1 MFSSLM
7 KNNMADMNRGPLGL
21 YLHFPFCVRKC
32 RYCDFLSFPSDEAGR
47 EAYLQRLKKEI
58 IVRGEKYQDYSIETL
73 FIGGGTPSLMTGQ
86 QLTELLDTVRTAFHV
101 SPSGEW
107 TMECNPGTTDAE
119 TLKIYRAAGINRL
132 SFGLQSMNDE
142 ELKYLGRI
150 HTAKQFLDN
159 YQAARKAGFENI
171 NIDLMSALPG
181 QTTDSWLDT
190 LKKAAALEP
199 EHLSAYS
206 LIIEEGTPFWKLYG
220 DDRSGEADVEGIIA
234 DGGAGQQGKAAIP
247 ALPDQDSIETD
258 SGLVMKEKTGLPAL
272 PDEDSEREMYHLTKR
287 ILAERGYERYEVS
300 NYARKGFEC
309 RHNLIYWRRKDYL
322 GLGLGAAS
330 MVGERCFSN
339 TSDISRYMQ
348 DFAYCQEEIL
358 DRKAQIEETMFLGLR
373 CTLGVSDQTF
383 KEKFGES
390 MMNIYGDIIRQYV
403 SEGFLTYHEEKG
415 RLAFTESGM
424 DVSNWILSD
433 FLL

>member
-1 MFSSLM
+1 
-7 KNNMADMNRGPLGL
+7 MADKNKRPLGL

-32 RYCDFLSFPSDEAGR
+32 RYCDFLSFPSGEAGR
-47 EAYLQRLKKEI
+47 EIYLERLKEEI
-58 IVRGEKYQDYSIETL
+58 KARGAIYQDYNIETL

-86 QLTELLDTVRTAFHV
+86 QLTELLDTVRASFHV
-101 SPSGEW
+101 SPVGEW

-119 TLKIYRAAGINRL
+119 TLRIYRNAGINRL

-150 HTAKQFLDN
+150 HTAKQFTEN
-159 YQAARKAGFENI
+159 YQAARRVGFENI

-181 QTTDSWLDT
+181 QTTASWLDT
-190 LKKAAALEP
+190 LNKAAAFEP

-206 LIIEEGTPFWKLYG
+206 LIIEEETPFWDLYG
-220 DDRSGEADVEGIIA
+220 DDRSGEADVDGIIA
-234 DGGAGQQGKAAIP
+234 DGGAGQQGKAAI
-247 ALPDQDSIETD
+247 LT
-258 SGLVMKEKTGLPAL
+258 L
-272 PDEDSEREMYHLTKR
+272 PDEDSERQMYHLTKR
-287 ILAERGYERYEVS
+287 ILAEKGYERYEIS

-309 RHNLIYWRRKDYL
+309 RHNLIYWQRKDYL

-330 MVGERCFSN
+330 MVGNRRFSN
-339 TSDISRYMQ
+339 VSDMTSYMH
-348 DFAYCQEEIL
+348 DWSYCQEEIL

-373 CTLGVSDQTF
+373 CTAGVSDRMFT
-383 KEKFGES
+383 EKFGQS
-390 MMNIYGDIIRQYV
+390 MMDIYGDIIRKYL
-403 SEGFLTYHEEKG
+403 SEGFLIYNPSDG
-415 RLAFTESGM
+415 RLAFSEAGT

>member
-1 MFSSLM
+1 
-7 KNNMADMNRGPLGL
+7 MADKNKRPLGL

-47 EAYLQRLKKEI
+47 EIYLKRLKEEI
-58 IVRGEKYQDYSIETL
+58 KARGAAYQDYNIETL

-86 QLTELLDTVRTAFHV
+86 QLTELLDTVRASFHV
-101 SPSGEW
+101 APVGEW

-119 TLKIYRAAGINRL
+119 TLRIYRNAGINRL

-150 HTAKQFLDN
+150 HTAKQFAEN
-159 YQAARKAGFENI
+159 YQAARRVGFENI

-181 QTTDSWLDT
+181 QTTASWLDT
-190 LKKAAALEP
+190 LNKAAAFEP

-206 LIIEEGTPFWKLYG
+206 LIIEEGTPFWDFYG
-220 DDRSGEADVEGIIA
+220 DDRSGEADVDGIIA

-247 ALPDQDSIETD
+247 ALPD
-258 SGLVMKEKTGLPAL
+258 
-272 PDEDSEREMYHLTKR
+272 EDSERQMYHLTKR
-287 ILAERGYERYEVS
+287 ILAEKGYERYEIS

-309 RHNLIYWRRKDYL
+309 RHNLIYWQRKDYL

-330 MVGERCFSN
+330 MVGDRRFSN
-339 TSDISRYMQ
+339 VSDMTSYMH
-348 DFAYCQEEIL
+348 DWSYCQEEIL

-373 CTLGVSDQTF
+373 CTAGVSDRVFT
-383 KEKFGES
+383 EKFGQS
-390 MMNIYGDIIRQYV
+390 MMDIYGDIIRKYI
-403 SEGFLTYHEEKG
+403 SEGFLVFHPSED
-415 RLAFTESGM
+415 RLAFSEAGT

>member
-1 MFSSLM
+1 MTD
-7 KNNMADMNRGPLGL
+7 KNKRPLGL

-32 RYCDFLSFPSDEAGR
+32 RYCDFLSFPSGEAGR
-47 EAYLQRLKKEI
+47 EIYLERLKEEI
-58 IVRGEKYQDYSIETL
+58 KARGAIYQDYNIETL

-86 QLTELLDTVRTAFHV
+86 QLTELLDTVRASFHV
-101 SPSGEW
+101 SPVGEW

-119 TLKIYRAAGINRL
+119 TLRIYRNAGINRL

-150 HTAKQFLDN
+150 HTAKQFTEN
-159 YQAARKAGFENI
+159 YQAARRVGFENI

-181 QTTDSWLDT
+181 QTTASWMDT
-190 LKKAAALEP
+190 LNKAAAFEP

-206 LIIEEGTPFWKLYG
+206 LIIEEGTPFWDLYG
-220 DDRSGEADVEGIIA
+220 DDRSGEANADGIIA

-247 ALPDQDSIETD
+247 ALPD
-258 SGLVMKEKTGLPAL
+258 
-272 PDEDSEREMYHLTKR
+272 EDSERQMYHLTKR
-287 ILAERGYERYEVS
+287 ILAEKGYERYEIS

-309 RHNLIYWRRKDYL
+309 RHNLIYWQRKDYL

-330 MVGERCFSN
+330 MVGNRRFSN
-339 TSDISRYMQ
+339 VSDMTSYMH
-348 DFAYCQEEIL
+348 DWSYCQEEIL

-373 CTLGVSDQTF
+373 CTAGVSDRMFT
-383 KEKFGES
+383 EKFGQS
-390 MMNIYGDIIRQYV
+390 MMDIYGDIIRKYL
-403 SEGFLTYHEEKG
+403 SEGFLIYNPSDG
-415 RLAFTESGM
+415 RLAFSEAGT

>member
-1 MFSSLM
+1 
-7 KNNMADMNRGPLGL
+7 MADKNKRPLGL

-32 RYCDFLSFPSDEAGR
+32 RYCDFLSFPSGEAGR
-47 EAYLQRLKKEI
+47 EIYLERLKEEI
-58 IVRGEKYQDYSIETL
+58 KARGAIYQDYNIETL

-86 QLTELLDTVRTAFHV
+86 QLTELLDTVRASFHV
-101 SPSGEW
+101 SPVGEW

-119 TLKIYRAAGINRL
+119 TLRIYRNAGINRL

-150 HTAKQFLDN
+150 HTAKQFAEN
-159 YQAARKAGFENI
+159 YQAARRVGFENI

-181 QTTDSWLDT
+181 QTTASWMDT
-190 LKKAAALEP
+190 LNKAAAFEP

-206 LIIEEGTPFWKLYG
+206 LIIEEGTPFWDLYG
-220 DDRSGEADVEGIIA
+220 DDRSGEANADGIIA

-247 ALPDQDSIETD
+247 ALPD
-258 SGLVMKEKTGLPAL
+258 
-272 PDEDSEREMYHLTKR
+272 EDSERQMYHLTKR
-287 ILAERGYERYEVS
+287 ILAEKGYARYEIS

-309 RHNLIYWRRKDYL
+309 RHNLIYWQRKDYL

-330 MVGERCFSN
+330 MVGNRRFSN
-339 TSDISRYMQ
+339 VSDMTSYMH
-348 DFAYCQEEIL
+348 DWSYCQKEIL

-373 CTLGVSDQTF
+373 CTAGVSDRMFT
-383 KEKFGES
+383 EKFGQS
-390 MMNIYGDIIRQYV
+390 MMDIYGDIIRKYL
-403 SEGFLTYHEEKG
+403 SEGFLIYNPSDG
-415 RLAFTESGM
+415 RLAFSEAGT

>member
-1 MFSSLM
+1 
-7 KNNMADMNRGPLGL
+7 MADKNKRPLGL

-32 RYCDFLSFPSDEAGR
+32 RYCDFLSFPSGEAGR
-47 EAYLQRLKKEI
+47 EIYLERLKEEI
-58 IVRGEKYQDYSIETL
+58 KARGAIYQDYNIETL

-86 QLTELLDTVRTAFHV
+86 QLTELLDTVRASFHV
-101 SPSGEW
+101 SPVGEW

-119 TLKIYRAAGINRL
+119 TLRIYRNAGINRL

-150 HTAKQFLDN
+150 HTAKQFAEN
-159 YQAARKAGFENI
+159 YQAARRVGFENI

-181 QTTDSWLDT
+181 QTTASWMDT
-190 LKKAAALEP
+190 LNKAAAFEP

-206 LIIEEGTPFWKLYG
+206 LIIEEGTPFWDFYG
-220 DDRSGEADVEGIIA
+220 DDRSGEANADGIIA

-247 ALPDQDSIETD
+247 ALPD
-258 SGLVMKEKTGLPAL
+258 
-272 PDEDSEREMYHLTKR
+272 EDSERQMYHLTKR
-287 ILAERGYERYEVS
+287 ILAEKGYARYEIS

-309 RHNLIYWRRKDYL
+309 RHNLIYWQRKDYL

-330 MVGERCFSN
+330 MVGNRRFSN
-339 TSDISRYMQ
+339 VSDMTSYMH
-348 DFAYCQEEIL
+348 DWSYCQEEIL

-373 CTLGVSDQTF
+373 CTAGVSDRMFT
-383 KEKFGES
+383 EKFGQS
-390 MMNIYGDIIRQYV
+390 MMDIYGDIIRKYL
-403 SEGFLTYHEEKG
+403 SEGFLIYNPSDG
-415 RLAFTESGM
+415 RLAFSEAGT

>member
-1 MFSSLM
+1 MTD
-7 KNNMADMNRGPLGL
+7 KNKRPLGL

-32 RYCDFLSFPSDEAGR
+32 RYCDFLSFPSGEAGR
-47 EAYLQRLKKEI
+47 EIYLERLKEEI
-58 IVRGEKYQDYSIETL
+58 KARGAIYQDYNIETL

-86 QLTELLDTVRTAFHV
+86 QLTELLDTVRVSFHV
-101 SPSGEW
+101 SPVGEW

-119 TLKIYRAAGINRL
+119 TLRIYRNAGINRL

-150 HTAKQFLDN
+150 HTAKQFAEN
-159 YQAARKAGFENI
+159 YQAARRVGFENI

-181 QTTDSWLDT
+181 QTTASWLDT
-190 LKKAAALEP
+190 LNKAAAFEP

-206 LIIEEGTPFWKLYG
+206 LIIEEGTPFWDLYG
-220 DDRSGEADVEGIIA
+220 DDRSGEADVDGIIA
-234 DGGAGQQGKAAIP
+234 DGVVGQQGKAAI
-247 ALPDQDSIETD
+247 LT
-258 SGLVMKEKTGLPAL
+258 L
-272 PDEDSEREMYHLTKR
+272 PDEDSERQMYHLTKR
-287 ILAERGYERYEVS
+287 ILAEKGYERYEIS

-309 RHNLIYWRRKDYL
+309 RHNLIYWQRKDYL

-330 MVGERCFSN
+330 MVGNRRFSN
-339 TSDISRYMQ
+339 VSDMTSYMH
-348 DFAYCQEEIL
+348 DWSYCQEEIL

-373 CTLGVSDQTF
+373 CTAGVSDRMFT
-383 KEKFGES
+383 EKFGQS
-390 MMNIYGDIIRQYV
+390 MMDIYGDIIRKYL
-403 SEGFLTYHEEKG
+403 SEGFLIYNPSDG
-415 RLAFTESGM
+415 RLAFSEAGT

>member
-1 MFSSLM
+1 
-7 KNNMADMNRGPLGL
+7 MADKNKRPLGL

-47 EAYLQRLKKEI
+47 EIYLERLKEEI
-58 IVRGEKYQDYSIETL
+58 KARGAIYQDYNIETL

-86 QLTELLDTVRTAFHV
+86 QLTELLDTVRVSFHV
-101 SPSGEW
+101 SPVGEW

-119 TLKIYRAAGINRL
+119 TLRIYRNAGINRL

-150 HTAKQFLDN
+150 HTAKQFAEN
-159 YQAARKAGFENI
+159 YQAARRVGFDNI

-181 QTTDSWLDT
+181 QTTASWLDT
-190 LKKAAALEP
+190 LNKAAAFEP

-206 LIIEEGTPFWKLYG
+206 LIIEEETPFWDLYG
-220 DDRSGEADVEGIIA
+220 DDRSGEADVDGIIA
-234 DGGAGQQGKAAIP
+234 DGGGGQQGKAAI
-247 ALPDQDSIETD
+247 LT
-258 SGLVMKEKTGLPAL
+258 L
-272 PDEDSEREMYHLTKR
+272 PDEDSERQMYHLTKR
-287 ILAERGYERYEVS
+287 ILAEKGYERYEIS

-309 RHNLIYWRRKDYL
+309 RHNLIYWQRKDYL

-330 MVGERCFSN
+330 MVGNRRFSN
-339 TSDISRYMQ
+339 VSDMTSYMH
-348 DFAYCQEEIL
+348 DWSYCQEEIL

-373 CTLGVSDQTF
+373 CTAGVSDRMFT
-383 KEKFGES
+383 EKFGQS
-390 MMNIYGDIIRQYV
+390 MMDIYGDIIRKYL
-403 SEGFLTYHEEKG
+403 SEGFLIYNPSDG
-415 RLAFTESGM
+415 RLAFSEAGT

>member
-1 MFSSLM
+1 
-7 KNNMADMNRGPLGL
+7 MADKNKRPLGL

-32 RYCDFLSFPSDEAGR
+32 RYCDFLSFPSGEAGR
-47 EAYLQRLKKEI
+47 EIYLERLKDEI
-58 IVRGEKYQDYSIETL
+58 KARGAIYQDYNIETL

-86 QLTELLDTVRTAFHV
+86 QLTELLDTVRASFHV
-101 SPSGEW
+101 SPVGEW

-119 TLKIYRAAGINRL
+119 TLRIYRNAGINRL

-150 HTAKQFLDN
+150 HTAKQFTEN
-159 YQAARKAGFENI
+159 YQAARRVGFENI

-181 QTTDSWLDT
+181 QTTASWLDT
-190 LKKAAALEP
+190 LNKAAAFEP

-206 LIIEEGTPFWKLYG
+206 LIIEEETPFWDLYG
-220 DDRSGEADVEGIIA
+220 DDRSGEADVDGIIA
-234 DGGAGQQGKAAIP
+234 DGGGGQQGKAAI
-247 ALPDQDSIETD
+247 LT
-258 SGLVMKEKTGLPAL
+258 L
-272 PDEDSEREMYHLTKR
+272 PDEDSERQMYHLTKR
-287 ILAERGYERYEVS
+287 ILAEKGYERYEIS

-309 RHNLIYWRRKDYL
+309 WHNLIYWQRKDYL

-330 MVGERCFSN
+330 MVGNRRFSN
-339 TSDISRYMQ
+339 VSDMTSYMH
-348 DFAYCQEEIL
+348 DWSYCQEEIL

-373 CTLGVSDQTF
+373 CTAGVSDRMFT
-383 KEKFGES
+383 EKFGQS
-390 MMNIYGDIIRQYV
+390 MMDIYGDIIRKYL
-403 SEGFLTYHEEKG
+403 SEGFLIYNPSDG
-415 RLAFTESGM
+415 RLAFSEAGT

>member
-1 MFSSLM
+1 
-7 KNNMADMNRGPLGL
+7 MADKNKRPLGL

-32 RYCDFLSFPSDEAGR
+32 RYCDFLSFPSGEAGR
-47 EAYLQRLKKEI
+47 EIYLERLKEEI
-58 IVRGEKYQDYSIETL
+58 KARGAIYQDYNIETL

-86 QLTELLDTVRTAFHV
+86 QLTELLDTVRASFHV
-101 SPSGEW
+101 SPVGEW

-119 TLKIYRAAGINRL
+119 TLRIYRNAGINRL

-150 HTAKQFLDN
+150 HTAKQFAEN
-159 YQAARKAGFENI
+159 YQAARRVGFENI

-181 QTTDSWLDT
+181 QTTASWMDT
-190 LKKAAALEP
+190 LNKAAAFEP

-206 LIIEEGTPFWKLYG
+206 LIIEEGTPFWDLYG
-220 DDRSGEADVEGIIA
+220 DDRSGEANADGIIA

-247 ALPDQDSIETD
+247 ALPD
-258 SGLVMKEKTGLPAL
+258 
-272 PDEDSEREMYHLTKR
+272 EDSERQMYHLTKR
-287 ILAERGYERYEVS
+287 ILAEKGYARYEIS

-309 RHNLIYWRRKDYL
+309 RHNLIYWQRKDYL

-330 MVGERCFSN
+330 MVGNRRFSN
-339 TSDISRYMQ
+339 VSDMTSYMH
-348 DFAYCQEEIL
+348 DWSYCQEEIL

-373 CTLGVSDQTF
+373 CTAGVSDRMFT
-383 KEKFGES
+383 EKFGQS
-390 MMNIYGDIIRQYV
+390 MMDIYGDIIRKYL
-403 SEGFLTYHEEKG
+403 SEGFLIYNPSDG
-415 RLAFTESGM
+415 RLAFSEAGT

>member
-1 MFSSLM
+1 
-7 KNNMADMNRGPLGL
+7 MADKNKRPLGL

-47 EAYLQRLKKEI
+47 EIYLERLKEEI
-58 IVRGEKYQDYSIETL
+58 KARGAVYQDYNIETL

-86 QLTELLDTVRTAFHV
+86 QLTELLDTVRASFHV
-101 SPSGEW
+101 SPVGEW

-119 TLKIYRAAGINRL
+119 TLRIYRNAGINRL

-150 HTAKQFLDN
+150 HTAKQFAEN
-159 YQAARKAGFENI
+159 YQAARRVGFENI

-181 QTTDSWLDT
+181 QTTASWLDT
-190 LKKAAALEP
+190 LNKAAAFEP

-206 LIIEEGTPFWKLYG
+206 LIIEEETPFWDLYG
-220 DDRSGEADVEGIIA
+220 DDRSGEADVDGIIA
-234 DGGAGQQGKAAIP
+234 DGGAGQQGKAAI
-247 ALPDQDSIETD
+247 LT
-258 SGLVMKEKTGLPAL
+258 L
-272 PDEDSEREMYHLTKR
+272 PDEDSERQMYHLTKR
-287 ILAERGYERYEVS
+287 ILAEKGYERYEIS

-309 RHNLIYWRRKDYL
+309 RHNLIYWQRKDYL

-330 MVGERCFSN
+330 MVGNRRFSN
-339 TSDISRYMQ
+339 VSDMTSYMH
-348 DFAYCQEEIL
+348 DWSYCQEEIL

-373 CTLGVSDQTF
+373 CTAGVSDRMFT
-383 KEKFGES
+383 EKFGQS
-390 MMNIYGDIIRQYV
+390 MMDIYGDIIRKYI
-403 SEGFLTYHEEKG
+403 SEGFLIYNPSDG
-415 RLAFTESGM
+415 RLAFSEAGT

>member
-1 MFSSLM
+1 MAG
-7 KNNMADMNRGPLGL
+7 KNKRPLGL

-47 EAYLQRLKKEI
+47 EIYLERLKEEI
-58 IVRGEKYQDYSIETL
+58 KARGAIYQDYNIETL

-86 QLTELLDTVRTAFHV
+86 QLTELLDTVRASFHV
-101 SPSGEW
+101 SPVSEW

-119 TLKIYRAAGINRL
+119 TLRIYRNAGINRL

-150 HTAKQFLDN
+150 HTAKQFAEN
-159 YQAARKAGFENI
+159 YQAARRVGFENI

-181 QTTDSWLDT
+181 QTTASWLDT
-190 LKKAAALEP
+190 LNKAAAFEP

-206 LIIEEGTPFWKLYG
+206 LIIEEETPFWDLYG
-220 DDRSGEADVEGIIA
+220 DDRSGEANADGIIA
-234 DGGAGQQGKAAIP
+234 DGGAGQQGKAAI
-247 ALPDQDSIETD
+247 LT
-258 SGLVMKEKTGLPAL
+258 L
-272 PDEDSEREMYHLTKR
+272 PDEDSERQMYHLTKR
-287 ILAERGYERYEVS
+287 ILAEKGYERYEIS
-300 NYARKGFEC
+300 NYTRKGFEC
-309 RHNLIYWRRKDYL
+309 RHNLIYWQRKDYL

-330 MVGERCFSN
+330 MVGNRRFSN
-339 TSDISRYMQ
+339 VSDMTSYMH
-348 DFAYCQEEIL
+348 DWSYCQEEIL

-373 CTLGVSDQTF
+373 CTAGVSDRMFT
-383 KEKFGES
+383 EKFGQS
-390 MMNIYGDIIRQYV
+390 MMDIYGDIIRKYL
-403 SEGFLTYHEEKG
+403 SEGFLIYNPSDG
-415 RLAFTESGM
+415 RLAFSEAGT

>member
-1 MFSSLM
+1 
-7 KNNMADMNRGPLGL
+7 MADKNKRPLGL

-32 RYCDFLSFPSDEAGR
+32 RYCDFLSFPSGEAGR
-47 EAYLQRLKKEI
+47 EIYLERLKEEI
-58 IVRGEKYQDYSIETL
+58 KARGAIYQDYNIETL

-86 QLTELLDTVRTAFHV
+86 QLTELLDTVRASFHV
-101 SPSGEW
+101 SPVGEW

-119 TLKIYRAAGINRL
+119 TLRIYRNAGINRL

-150 HTAKQFLDN
+150 HTAKQFTEN
-159 YQAARKAGFENI
+159 YQAARRVGFENI

-181 QTTDSWLDT
+181 QTTASWMDT
-190 LKKAAALEP
+190 LNKAAAFEP

-206 LIIEEGTPFWKLYG
+206 LIIEEGTPFWDLYG
-220 DDRSGEADVEGIIA
+220 DDRSGEANADGIIA

-247 ALPDQDSIETD
+247 ALPD
-258 SGLVMKEKTGLPAL
+258 
-272 PDEDSEREMYHLTKR
+272 EDSERQMYHLTKR
-287 ILAERGYERYEVS
+287 ILAEKGYERYEIS

-309 RHNLIYWRRKDYL
+309 RHNLIYWQRKEYL

-330 MVGERCFSN
+330 MVGNRRFSN
-339 TSDISRYMQ
+339 VSDMTSYMH
-348 DFAYCQEEIL
+348 DWSYCQEEIL

-373 CTLGVSDQTF
+373 CTAGVSDRMFT
-383 KEKFGES
+383 EKFGQS
-390 MMNIYGDIIRQYV
+390 MMDIYGDIIRKYL
-403 SEGFLTYHEEKG
+403 SEGFLIYNPSDG
-415 RLAFTESGM
+415 RLAFSEAGT

>member
-1 MFSSLM
+1 
-7 KNNMADMNRGPLGL
+7 MADKNKRPLGL

-47 EAYLQRLKKEI
+47 EIYLERLKEEI
-58 IVRGEKYQDYSIETL
+58 KARGAAYQDYNIETL

-86 QLTELLDTVRTAFHV
+86 QLTELLDTVRASFHV
-101 SPSGEW
+101 SPVGEW
-107 TMECNPGTTDAE
+107 TMECNPGTTAAE
-119 TLKIYRAAGINRL
+119 TLRIYRNAGINRL

-150 HTAKQFLDN
+150 HTAKQFAEN
-159 YQAARKAGFENI
+159 YQAARRVGFENI

-181 QTTDSWLDT
+181 QTTASWLDT
-190 LKKAAALEP
+190 LNKAAAFEP

-206 LIIEEGTPFWKLYG
+206 LIIEEGTPFWDFYG
-220 DDRSGEADVEGIIA
+220 DDRSGEADVDGIIA
-234 DGGAGQQGKAAIP
+234 DGGAGQQRKAAI
-247 ALPDQDSIETD
+247 
-258 SGLVMKEKTGLPAL
+258 PAL
-272 PDEDSEREMYHLTKR
+272 PDEDSERQMYHLTKR
-287 ILAERGYERYEVS
+287 ILAEKGYERYEIS

-309 RHNLIYWRRKDYL
+309 RHNLIYWQRKDYL

-330 MVGERCFSN
+330 MVGDRRFSN
-339 TSDISRYMQ
+339 VSDMPSYMH
-348 DFAYCQEEIL
+348 DWSYCQEEIL

-373 CTLGVSDQTF
+373 CTAGVSDRVFT
-383 KEKFGES
+383 EKFGQS
-390 MMNIYGDIIRQYV
+390 MMDIYGDIIRKYL
-403 SEGFLTYHEEKG
+403 SEGFLVYNPSEG
-415 RLAFTESGM
+415 RLAFSEAGT

>member
-1 MFSSLM
+1 
-7 KNNMADMNRGPLGL
+7 MADKNKRPLGL

-47 EAYLQRLKKEI
+47 EIYLERLKEEI
-58 IVRGEKYQDYSIETL
+58 KARGAIYQDYNIETL

-86 QLTELLDTVRTAFHV
+86 QLTELLDTVRVSFHV
-101 SPSGEW
+101 SPVGEW

-119 TLKIYRAAGINRL
+119 TLRIYRNAGINRL

-150 HTAKQFLDN
+150 HTAKQFAEN
-159 YQAARKAGFENI
+159 YQAARRVGFENI

-181 QTTDSWLDT
+181 QTTASWLDT
-190 LKKAAALEP
+190 LNKAAAFEP

-206 LIIEEGTPFWKLYG
+206 LIIEEETPFWDLYG
-220 DDRSGEADVEGIIA
+220 DDRSGEADVDGIIA
-234 DGGAGQQGKAAIP
+234 DGGGGQQGKAAI
-247 ALPDQDSIETD
+247 LT
-258 SGLVMKEKTGLPAL
+258 L
-272 PDEDSEREMYHLTKR
+272 PDEDSERQMYHLTKR
-287 ILAERGYERYEVS
+287 ILAEKGYERYEIS

-309 RHNLIYWRRKDYL
+309 RHNLIYWQRKDYL

-330 MVGERCFSN
+330 MVGNRRFSN
-339 TSDISRYMQ
+339 VSDMTSYMH
-348 DFAYCQEEIL
+348 DWSYCQEEIL

-373 CTLGVSDQTF
+373 CTAGVSDRMFT
-383 KEKFGES
+383 EKFGQS
-390 MMNIYGDIIRQYV
+390 MMDIYGDIIRKYL
-403 SEGFLTYHEEKG
+403 SEGFLIYNPSDG
-415 RLAFTESGM
+415 RLAFSEAGT

>member
-1 MFSSLM
+1 
-7 KNNMADMNRGPLGL
+7 MADKNKRPLGL

-32 RYCDFLSFPSDEAGR
+32 RYCDFLSFPSGEAGR
-47 EAYLQRLKKEI
+47 EIYLERLKEEI
-58 IVRGEKYQDYSIETL
+58 KARGAIYQDYNIETL

-86 QLTELLDTVRTAFHV
+86 QLTELLDTVRASFHV
-101 SPSGEW
+101 SPVGEW

-119 TLKIYRAAGINRL
+119 TLRIYRNAGINRL

-150 HTAKQFLDN
+150 HTAKQFAEN
-159 YQAARKAGFENI
+159 YQAARRVGFENI

-181 QTTDSWLDT
+181 QTTASWMDT
-190 LKKAAALEP
+190 LNKAAAFEP

-206 LIIEEGTPFWKLYG
+206 LIIEEGTPFWDLYG
-220 DDRSGEADVEGIIA
+220 DDRSGEANADGIIA

-247 ALPDQDSIETD
+247 ALPD
-258 SGLVMKEKTGLPAL
+258 
-272 PDEDSEREMYHLTKR
+272 EDSERQMYHLTKR
-287 ILAERGYERYEVS
+287 ILAEKGYERYEIS

-309 RHNLIYWRRKDYL
+309 RHNLIYWQRKDYL

-330 MVGERCFSN
+330 MVGNRRFSN
-339 TSDISRYMQ
+339 VSDMTSYMH
-348 DFAYCQEEIL
+348 DWSYCQEEIL

-373 CTLGVSDQTF
+373 CTAGVSDRMFT
-383 KEKFGES
+383 EKFGQS
-390 MMNIYGDIIRQYV
+390 MMDIYGDIIRKYI
-403 SEGFLTYHEEKG
+403 SEGFLVFYPSEG
-415 RLAFTESGM
+415 RLAFSEAGT

>member
-1 MFSSLM
+1 
-7 KNNMADMNRGPLGL
+7 MADKNKRPLGL

-32 RYCDFLSFPSDEAGR
+32 RYCDFLSFPSGEAGR
-47 EAYLQRLKKEI
+47 EIYLERLKEEI
-58 IVRGEKYQDYSIETL
+58 KARGAIYQDYNIETL

-86 QLTELLDTVRTAFHV
+86 QLTELLDTVRASFHV
-101 SPSGEW
+101 SPVGEW

-119 TLKIYRAAGINRL
+119 TLRIYRNAGINRL

-150 HTAKQFLDN
+150 HTAKQFAEN
-159 YQAARKAGFENI
+159 YQAARRVGFENI

-181 QTTDSWLDT
+181 QTTASWMDT
-190 LKKAAALEP
+190 LNKAAAFEP

-206 LIIEEGTPFWKLYG
+206 LIIEEGTPFWDLYG
-220 DDRSGEADVEGIIA
+220 DDRSGEANADGIIA

-247 ALPDQDSIETD
+247 ALPD
-258 SGLVMKEKTGLPAL
+258 
-272 PDEDSEREMYHLTKR
+272 EDSERQMYHLTKR
-287 ILAERGYERYEVS
+287 ILAEKGYERYEIS

-309 RHNLIYWRRKDYL
+309 RHNLIYWQRKDYL

-330 MVGERCFSN
+330 MVGNRRFSN
-339 TSDISRYMQ
+339 VSDMTSYMH
-348 DFAYCQEEIL
+348 DWSYCQEEIL

-373 CTLGVSDQTF
+373 CTAGVSDRMFT
-383 KEKFGES
+383 EKFGQS
-390 MMNIYGDIIRQYV
+390 MMDIYGDIIRKYL
-403 SEGFLTYHEEKG
+403 SEGFLIYNPSDG
-415 RLAFTESGM
+415 RLAFSEAGT

>member
-1 MFSSLM
+1 
-7 KNNMADMNRGPLGL
+7 MADKNKRPLGL

-32 RYCDFLSFPSDEAGR
+32 RYCDFLSFPSGEAGR
-47 EAYLQRLKKEI
+47 EIYLERLKEEI
-58 IVRGEKYQDYSIETL
+58 KARGAIYQDYNIETL

-86 QLTELLDTVRTAFHV
+86 QLTELLDTVRASFHV
-101 SPSGEW
+101 SPVGEW

-119 TLKIYRAAGINRL
+119 TLRIYRNAGINRL

-150 HTAKQFLDN
+150 HTAKQFTEN
-159 YQAARKAGFENI
+159 YQAARRVGFENI

-181 QTTDSWLDT
+181 QTTASWLDT
-190 LKKAAALEP
+190 LNKAAAFEP

-206 LIIEEGTPFWKLYG
+206 LIIEEETPFWDLYG
-220 DDRSGEADVEGIIA
+220 DDRSGEANADGIIA

-247 ALPDQDSIETD
+247 ALPD
-258 SGLVMKEKTGLPAL
+258 
-272 PDEDSEREMYHLTKR
+272 EDSERQMYHLTKR
-287 ILAERGYERYEVS
+287 ILAEKGYERYEIS

-309 RHNLIYWRRKDYL
+309 RHNLIYWQRKDYL

-330 MVGERCFSN
+330 MVGNRRFSN
-339 TSDISRYMQ
+339 VSDMTSYMH
-348 DFAYCQEEIL
+348 DWSYCQEEIL

-373 CTLGVSDQTF
+373 CTAGVSDRMFT
-383 KEKFGES
+383 EKFGQS
-390 MMNIYGDIIRQYV
+390 MMDIYGDIIRKYL
-403 SEGFLTYHEEKG
+403 SEGFLIYNPSDG
-415 RLAFTESGM
+415 RLAFSEAGT

>member
-1 MFSSLM
+1 MAG
-7 KNNMADMNRGPLGL
+7 KNKRPLGL

-47 EAYLQRLKKEI
+47 EIYLERLKEEI
-58 IVRGEKYQDYSIETL
+58 KARGAIYQDYNIETL

-86 QLTELLDTVRTAFHV
+86 QLTELLDTVRASFHV
-101 SPSGEW
+101 SPVGEW

-119 TLKIYRAAGINRL
+119 TLRIYRNAGINRL

-150 HTAKQFLDN
+150 HTAKQFAEN
-159 YQAARKAGFENI
+159 YQAARRVGFENI

-181 QTTDSWLDT
+181 QTTASWMDT
-190 LKKAAALEP
+190 LNKAAAFEP

-206 LIIEEGTPFWKLYG
+206 LIIEEGTPFWDLYG
-220 DDRSGEADVEGIIA
+220 DDRSGEANADGIIA

-247 ALPDQDSIETD
+247 ALPD
-258 SGLVMKEKTGLPAL
+258 
-272 PDEDSEREMYHLTKR
+272 EDSERQMYHLTKR
-287 ILAERGYERYEVS
+287 ILAEKGYERYEIS

-309 RHNLIYWRRKDYL
+309 RHNLIYWQRKDYL

-330 MVGERCFSN
+330 MVGNRRFSN
-339 TSDISRYMQ
+339 VSDMTSYIHDWS
-348 DFAYCQEEIL
+348 YCQEEIL

-373 CTLGVSDQTF
+373 CTAGVSDRMFT
-383 KEKFGES
+383 EKFGQS
-390 MMNIYGDIIRQYV
+390 MMDIYGDIIRKYL
-403 SEGFLTYHEEKG
+403 SEGFLIYNPSDG
-415 RLAFTESGM
+415 RLAFSEAGT

>member
-1 MFSSLM
+1 
-7 KNNMADMNRGPLGL
+7 MADKNKRPLGL

-47 EAYLQRLKKEI
+47 EIYLERLKEEI
-58 IVRGEKYQDYSIETL
+58 KARGAAYQDYNIETL

-86 QLTELLDTVRTAFHV
+86 QLTELLDTVRASFHV
-101 SPSGEW
+101 SPVGEW

-119 TLKIYRAAGINRL
+119 TLRIYRNAGINRL

-150 HTAKQFLDN
+150 HTAKQFAEN
-159 YQAARKAGFENI
+159 YQAARRVGFENI

-181 QTTDSWLDT
+181 QTIASWLDT
-190 LKKAAALEP
+190 LNKTAALEP
-199 EHLSAYS
+199 EHMSAYS
-206 LIIEEGTPFWKLYG
+206 LIIEEGTPFWDFYG
-220 DDRSGEADVEGIIA
+220 DDRSGEADVDGIIA
-234 DGGAGQQGKAAIP
+234 DGGAGQQRKAAI
-247 ALPDQDSIETD
+247 
-258 SGLVMKEKTGLPAL
+258 PAL
-272 PDEDSEREMYHLTKR
+272 PDEDSERQMYHLTKR
-287 ILAERGYERYEVS
+287 ILAEKGYERYEIS

-309 RHNLIYWRRKDYL
+309 RHNLIYWQRKDYL

-330 MVGERCFSN
+330 MVGDRRFSN
-339 TSDISRYMQ
+339 VSDMTSYMH
-348 DFAYCQEEIL
+348 DWSYCQEEIL

-373 CTLGVSDQTF
+373 CTAGVSDRVFT
-383 KEKFGES
+383 EKFGQS
-390 MMNIYGDIIRQYV
+390 MMDIYGDIIRKYL
-403 SEGFLTYHEEKG
+403 SEGFLVYNPSEG
-415 RLAFTESGM
+415 RLAFSEAGT

>member
-1 MFSSLM
+1 
-7 KNNMADMNRGPLGL
+7 MADKNKRPLGL

-47 EAYLQRLKKEI
+47 EIYLKRLKEEI
-58 IVRGEKYQDYSIETL
+58 KARGAAYQDYNIETL

-86 QLTELLDTVRTAFHV
+86 QLTELLDTVRASFHV
-101 SPSGEW
+101 APVGEW

-119 TLKIYRAAGINRL
+119 TLRIYRNAGINRL

-150 HTAKQFLDN
+150 HTAKQFAEN
-159 YQAARKAGFENI
+159 YQAARRVGFENI

-181 QTTDSWLDT
+181 QTIASWLDT
-190 LKKAAALEP
+190 LNKTAALEP
-199 EHLSAYS
+199 EHMSAYS
-206 LIIEEGTPFWKLYG
+206 LIIEEGTPFWDFYG
-220 DDRSGEADVEGIIA
+220 DDRSGEADVDGIIA
-234 DGGAGQQGKAAIP
+234 DGGAGQQRKAAI
-247 ALPDQDSIETD
+247 
-258 SGLVMKEKTGLPAL
+258 PAL
-272 PDEDSEREMYHLTKR
+272 PDEDSERQMYHLTKR
-287 ILAERGYERYEVS
+287 ILAEKGYERYEIS

-309 RHNLIYWRRKDYL
+309 RHNLIYWQRKDYL

-330 MVGERCFSN
+330 MVGDRRFSN
-339 TSDISRYMQ
+339 VSDMTSYMH
-348 DFAYCQEEIL
+348 DWSYCQEEIL

-373 CTLGVSDQTF
+373 CTAGVSDRVFT
-383 KEKFGES
+383 EKFGQS
-390 MMNIYGDIIRQYV
+390 MMDIYGDIIRKYL
-403 SEGFLTYHEEKG
+403 SEGFLVYNPSEG
-415 RLAFTESGM
+415 RLAFSEAGT

>member
-1 MFSSLM
+1 
-7 KNNMADMNRGPLGL
+7 MADKNKRPLGL

-32 RYCDFLSFPSDEAGR
+32 RYCDFLSFPSGEAGR
-47 EAYLQRLKKEI
+47 EIYLERLKEEI
-58 IVRGEKYQDYSIETL
+58 KARGAVYQDYNIETL

-86 QLTELLDTVRTAFHV
+86 QLTELLDTVRASFHV
-101 SPSGEW
+101 SPVGEW

-119 TLKIYRAAGINRL
+119 TLRIYRNAGINRL

-150 HTAKQFLDN
+150 HTAKQFTEN
-159 YQAARKAGFENI
+159 YQAARRVGFENI

-181 QTTDSWLDT
+181 QTTASWLDT
-190 LKKAAALEP
+190 LNKAAAFEP

-206 LIIEEGTPFWKLYG
+206 LIIEEETPFWDLYG
-220 DDRSGEADVEGIIA
+220 DDRSGEADVDGIIA
-234 DGGAGQQGKAAIP
+234 DGGAGQQGKAAI
-247 ALPDQDSIETD
+247 LT
-258 SGLVMKEKTGLPAL
+258 L
-272 PDEDSEREMYHLTKR
+272 PDEDSERQMYHLTKR
-287 ILAERGYERYEVS
+287 ILAEKGYERYEIS

-309 RHNLIYWRRKDYL
+309 RHNLIYWQRKDYL

-330 MVGERCFSN
+330 MVGNRRFSN
-339 TSDISRYMQ
+339 VSDMTSSMHDWS
-348 DFAYCQEEIL
+348 YCQEEIL

-373 CTLGVSDQTF
+373 CTAGVSDRMFT
-383 KEKFGES
+383 EKFGQS
-390 MMNIYGDIIRQYV
+390 MMDIYGDIIRKYL
-403 SEGFLTYHEEKG
+403 SEGFLIYNPSDG
-415 RLAFTESGM
+415 RLAFSEAGT

>member
-1 MFSSLM
+1 
-7 KNNMADMNRGPLGL
+7 MADKNKRPLGL

-47 EAYLQRLKKEI
+47 EIYLERLKEEI
-58 IVRGEKYQDYSIETL
+58 KARGAVYQDYNIETL

-86 QLTELLDTVRTAFHV
+86 QLTELLDTVRVSFHV
-101 SPSGEW
+101 SPVGEW

-119 TLKIYRAAGINRL
+119 TLRIYRNAGINRL

-150 HTAKQFLDN
+150 HTAKQFAEN
-159 YQAARKAGFENI
+159 YQAARRVGFENI

-181 QTTDSWLDT
+181 QTTASWLDT
-190 LKKAAALEP
+190 LNKAAAFEP

-206 LIIEEGTPFWKLYG
+206 LIIEEETPFWDLYG
-220 DDRSGEADVEGIIA
+220 DDRSGEADVDGIIA
-234 DGGAGQQGKAAIP
+234 NGGGGQQGKAAI
-247 ALPDQDSIETD
+247 LT
-258 SGLVMKEKTGLPAL
+258 L
-272 PDEDSEREMYHLTKR
+272 PDEDSERQMYHLTKR
-287 ILAERGYERYEVS
+287 ILAEKGYERYEIS

-309 RHNLIYWRRKDYL
+309 RHNLLYWQRKDYL

-330 MVGERCFSN
+330 MVGNRRFSN
-339 TSDISRYMQ
+339 VSDMTSYMH
-348 DFAYCQEEIL
+348 DWSYCQEEIL

-373 CTLGVSDQTF
+373 CTAGVSDRMFT
-383 KEKFGES
+383 EKFGQS
-390 MMNIYGDIIRQYV
+390 MMDIYGDIIRKYL
-403 SEGFLTYHEEKG
+403 SEGFLIYNPSDG
-415 RLAFTESGM
+415 RLAFSEAGT

>member
-1 MFSSLM
+1 
-7 KNNMADMNRGPLGL
+7 MADKNKRPLGL

-32 RYCDFLSFPSDEAGR
+32 RYCDFLSFPSGEAGR
-47 EAYLQRLKKEI
+47 EIYLERLKEEI
-58 IVRGEKYQDYSIETL
+58 KARGAIYQDYNIETL

-86 QLTELLDTVRTAFHV
+86 QLTELLDTVRVSFHV
-101 SPSGEW
+101 SPVGEW

-119 TLKIYRAAGINRL
+119 TLRIYRNAGINRL

-150 HTAKQFLDN
+150 HTAKQFAEN
-159 YQAARKAGFENI
+159 YQAARRVGFENI

-181 QTTDSWLDT
+181 QTTASWLDT
-190 LKKAAALEP
+190 LNKAAAFEP

-206 LIIEEGTPFWKLYG
+206 LIIEEETPFWDLYG
-220 DDRSGEADVEGIIA
+220 DDRSGEADVDGIIA
-234 DGGAGQQGKAAIP
+234 DGGGGQQGKAAI
-247 ALPDQDSIETD
+247 LT
-258 SGLVMKEKTGLPAL
+258 L
-272 PDEDSEREMYHLTKR
+272 PDEDSERQMYHLTKR
-287 ILAERGYERYEVS
+287 ILAEKGYERYEIS

-309 RHNLIYWRRKDYL
+309 RHNLIYWQRKDYL

-330 MVGERCFSN
+330 MVGNRRFSN
-339 TSDISRYMQ
+339 VSDMTSYMH
-348 DFAYCQEEIL
+348 DWSYCQEEIL

-373 CTLGVSDQTF
+373 CTAGVSDRMFT
-383 KEKFGES
+383 KKFGQS
-390 MMNIYGDIIRQYV
+390 MMDIYGDIIRKYI
-403 SEGFLTYHEEKG
+403 SEGFLVFYPSEG
-415 RLAFTESGM
+415 RLAFSEAGT

>member
-1 MFSSLM
+1 
-7 KNNMADMNRGPLGL
+7 MADKNKRPLGL

-32 RYCDFLSFPSDEAGR
+32 RYCDFLSFPSGEAGR
-47 EAYLQRLKKEI
+47 EIYLERLKEEI
-58 IVRGEKYQDYSIETL
+58 KARGAIYQDYNIETL

-86 QLTELLDTVRTAFHV
+86 QLTELLDTVRASFHV
-101 SPSGEW
+101 SPVGEW

-119 TLKIYRAAGINRL
+119 TLRIYRNAGINRL

-150 HTAKQFLDN
+150 HTAKQFTEN
-159 YQAARKAGFENI
+159 YQAARRVGFENI

-181 QTTDSWLDT
+181 QTTASWMDT
-190 LKKAAALEP
+190 LNKAAAFEP

-206 LIIEEGTPFWKLYG
+206 LIIEEGTPFWDLYG
-220 DDRSGEADVEGIIA
+220 DDRSGEANADGIIA

-247 ALPDQDSIETD
+247 ALPD
-258 SGLVMKEKTGLPAL
+258 
-272 PDEDSEREMYHLTKR
+272 EDSERQMYHLTKR
-287 ILAERGYERYEVS
+287 ILAEKGYERYEIS

-309 RHNLIYWRRKDYL
+309 RHNLIYWQRKDYL

-330 MVGERCFSN
+330 MVGNRRFSN
-339 TSDISRYMQ
+339 VSDMTSYMH
-348 DFAYCQEEIL
+348 DWSYCQEEIL

-373 CTLGVSDQTF
+373 CTAGVSDRMFT
-383 KEKFGES
+383 EKFGQS
-390 MMNIYGDIIRQYV
+390 MMDIYGDIIRKYL
-403 SEGFLTYHEEKG
+403 SGGFLIYNPSDG
-415 RLAFTESGM
+415 RLAFSEAGT

>member
-1 MFSSLM
+1 
-7 KNNMADMNRGPLGL
+7 MADKNKRPLGL

-47 EAYLQRLKKEI
+47 EIYLERLKEEI
-58 IVRGEKYQDYSIETL
+58 KARGAIYQDYNIETL

-86 QLTELLDTVRTAFHV
+86 QLTELLDTVRVSFHV
-101 SPSGEW
+101 SPVGEW

-119 TLKIYRAAGINRL
+119 TLRIYRNAGINRL

-150 HTAKQFLDN
+150 HTAKQFAEN
-159 YQAARKAGFENI
+159 YQAARRVGFENI

-181 QTTDSWLDT
+181 QTTASWLDT
-190 LKKAAALEP
+190 LNKAAALEP

-206 LIIEEGTPFWKLYG
+206 LIIEEETPFWDLYG
-220 DDRSGEADVEGIIA
+220 DDRSGEADMDGIIA
-234 DGGAGQQGKAAIP
+234 DGGGGQQGKAAI
-247 ALPDQDSIETD
+247 LT
-258 SGLVMKEKTGLPAL
+258 L
-272 PDEDSEREMYHLTKR
+272 PDEDSERQMYHLTKR
-287 ILAERGYERYEVS
+287 SLAEKGYERYEIS

-309 RHNLIYWRRKDYL
+309 RHNLIYWQRKDYL

-330 MVGERCFSN
+330 MVGNRRFSN
-339 TSDISRYMQ
+339 VSDMTSYMH
-348 DFAYCQEEIL
+348 DWSYCQEEIL

-373 CTLGVSDQTF
+373 CTAGVSDRMFT
-383 KEKFGES
+383 EKFGQS
-390 MMNIYGDIIRQYV
+390 MMDIYGDIIRKYL
-403 SEGFLTYHEEKG
+403 SEGFLIYNPSDG
-415 RLAFTESGM
+415 RLAFSEAGT

>member
-1 MFSSLM
+1 
-7 KNNMADMNRGPLGL
+7 MADKNKRPLGL

-32 RYCDFLSFPSDEAGR
+32 RYCDFLSFPSGEAGR
-47 EAYLQRLKKEI
+47 EIYLERLKEEI
-58 IVRGEKYQDYSIETL
+58 KARGAIYQDYNIETL

-86 QLTELLDTVRTAFHV
+86 QLTELLDTVRASFHV
-101 SPSGEW
+101 SPVGEW

-119 TLKIYRAAGINRL
+119 TLRIYRNAGINRL

-150 HTAKQFLDN
+150 HTAKQFAEN
-159 YQAARKAGFENI
+159 YQAARRVGFENI

-181 QTTDSWLDT
+181 QTTASWMDT
-190 LKKAAALEP
+190 LNKAAAFEP

-206 LIIEEGTPFWKLYG
+206 LIIEEGTPFWDLYG
-220 DDRSGEADVEGIIA
+220 DDRSGEANADGIIA

-247 ALPDQDSIETD
+247 ALPD
-258 SGLVMKEKTGLPAL
+258 
-272 PDEDSEREMYHLTKR
+272 EDSERQMYHLTKR
-287 ILAERGYERYEVS
+287 ILAEKGYDRYEIS

-309 RHNLIYWRRKDYL
+309 RHNLIYWQRKDYL

-330 MVGERCFSN
+330 MVGNRRFSN
-339 TSDISRYMQ
+339 VSDMTSYMH
-348 DFAYCQEEIL
+348 DWSYCQEEIL

-373 CTLGVSDQTF
+373 CTAGVSDRMFT
-383 KEKFGES
+383 EKFGQS
-390 MMNIYGDIIRQYV
+390 MMDIYGDIIRKYL
-403 SEGFLTYHEEKG
+403 SEGFLIYNPSDG
-415 RLAFTESGM
+415 RLAFSEAGT

>member
-1 MFSSLM
+1 
-7 KNNMADMNRGPLGL
+7 MADKNKRPLGL

-47 EAYLQRLKKEI
+47 EIYLKRLKEEI
-58 IVRGEKYQDYSIETL
+58 KARGAAYQDYNIETL

-86 QLTELLDTVRTAFHV
+86 QLTELLDTVRASFHV
-101 SPSGEW
+101 APVGEW

-119 TLKIYRAAGINRL
+119 ALRIYRNAGINRL

-150 HTAKQFLDN
+150 HTAKQFAEN
-159 YQAARKAGFENI
+159 YQAARRVGFENI

-181 QTTDSWLDT
+181 QTTASWLDT
-190 LKKAAALEP
+190 LNKAAALEP

-206 LIIEEGTPFWKLYG
+206 LIIEEGTPFWDFYG
-220 DDRSGEADVEGIIA
+220 DDRSGEADVDSIIA

-247 ALPDQDSIETD
+247 ALPD
-258 SGLVMKEKTGLPAL
+258 
-272 PDEDSEREMYHLTKR
+272 EDSERQMYHLTKR
-287 ILAERGYERYEVS
+287 ILAEKGYERYEIS

-309 RHNLIYWRRKDYL
+309 RHNLIYWQRKDYL

-330 MVGERCFSN
+330 MVGDRRFSN
-339 TSDISRYMQ
+339 VSDMTSYMH
-348 DFAYCQEEIL
+348 DWSYCQEEIL

-373 CTLGVSDQTF
+373 CTAGVSDRVFT
-383 KEKFGES
+383 EKFGQS
-390 MMNIYGDIIRQYV
+390 MMDIYGDIIRKYL
-403 SEGFLTYHEEKG
+403 SEGFLVFHPSED
-415 RLAFTESGM
+415 RLAFSEAGT